1 MQHLKRGINKFNK
14 IIKDIDNFI
23 YEIGEKI
30 F

>member
-23 YEIGEKI
+23 YELGDKI